1 MIKCDMGGRG
11 LKNGPFWSDI
21 LFARPLRNC
30 GGTDAKILRN
40 WRSNRTIRV
49 HEIYDFCI
57 NPFLQCQ
64 KSYSEVS
71 VSILFN
77 ILGPSALIC
86 YEIGDRQS

>member
-1 MIKCDMGGRG
+1 MKRVYRPAEKTMS
-11 LKNGPFWSDI
+11 KSS
-21 LFARPLRNC
+21 FAYTFFIRNW